1 MALSLQISSLR
12 QATVLVCQG
21 IIVFGEE
28 ADSLRAQVKELLRQ
42 NEPSAPGPSVVPG
55 LYLVLDLSRVL
66 YIDSGGL
73 GALVG
78 LLTSIRAA
86 GGDLK
91 LAGLNERIERVL
103 KTTHL
108 NQVFQI
114 YASAEEAVEAFH
126 AGAAVQK

>member
-1 MALSLQISSLR
+1 MSLSMHISSLR
-12 QATVLVCQG
+12 QVTLLFCQG
-21 IIVFGEE
+21 IIVFVEE

-42 NEPSAPGPSVVPG
+42 NEPSVPGPSVVPG

-91 LAGLNERIERVL
+91 LPGLNERIERVL

-114 YASAEEAVEAFH
+114 YSSPTQPATASL
-126 AGAAVQK
+126 